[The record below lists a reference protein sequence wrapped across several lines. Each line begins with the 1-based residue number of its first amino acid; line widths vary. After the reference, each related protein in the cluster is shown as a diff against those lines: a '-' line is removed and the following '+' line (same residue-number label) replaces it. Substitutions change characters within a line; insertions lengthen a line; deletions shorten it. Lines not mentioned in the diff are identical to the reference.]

1 MSGYFRL
8 GGMQLQWNLVDR
20 QMFQAAQ
27 ECPED
32 HRGLIVCVS
41 GYSALFTDLE
51 RVVQDDLITRMEH
64 SV

>member
-1 MSGYFRL
+1 
-8 GGMQLQWNLVDR
+8 
-20 QMFQAAQ
+20 MFQAAQ
-27 ECPED
+27 ECPKD

-64 SV
+64 AV